1 MDRHFWKDYK
11 EYYQRLFRL
20 GMPVLITQLGIIVVN
35 FADTM
40 MVGHYGTNELASAAF
55 VNSMFVV
62 VTVMQMGFAAG
73 LTPLIGALFGRGE
86 HHEAGRTLRGAMQVN
101 LILSAAFTAI
111 MAGVYFFLDRFGQP
125 DELLPLI
132 RSYYLIILG
141 TLLPMALFNTLQQTC
156 NGITNT
162 KTPMWFILLANVLN
176 IAGNYILIFGHFGFP
191 RLGLMGAGFS
201 TLFARIVAAVGIT
214 VYFFMRRHYRAYR
227 DGFASKEGVR
237 ELRKQVWNTS
247 YPVMIQSVVECLLWS
262 FGAIA
267 CGWYGKIQLAAY
279 QVVTTISQLG
289 FMIYMSFTT
298 AISILVANFT
308 GQKAWLAVRR
318 VTTAGLHMILALA
331 TAASLFFLFGGSL
344 LVAAFTPDTIVEAS
358 ALGMILPLV
367 VYQYMDAVQLTYAN
381 ARRGTSHVKPLL
393 WISLTCYMVIGIP
406 VMLLFARSFEAANAG
421 IYWSFCIALGLAAI
435 ILVTVFRRVIRNEQL
450 QSQPDSIMA

>member
-1 MDRHFWKDYK
+1 
-11 EYYQRLFRL
+11 
-20 GMPVLITQLGIIVVN
+20 
-35 FADTM
+35 
-40 MVGHYGTNELASAAF
+40 
-55 VNSMFVV
+55 
-62 VTVMQMGFAAG
+62 
-73 LTPLIGALFGRGE
+73 
-86 HHEAGRTLRGAMQVN
+86 
-101 LILSAAFTAI
+101 
-111 MAGVYFFLDRFGQP
+111 
-125 DELLPLI
+125 
-132 RSYYLIILG
+132 
-141 TLLPMALFNTLQQTC
+141 
-156 NGITNT
+156 
-162 KTPMWFILLANVLN
+162 
-176 IAGNYILIFGHFGFP
+176 
-191 RLGLMGAGFS
+191 
-201 TLFARIVAAVGIT
+201 
-214 VYFFMRRHYRAYR
+214 MRRHYRAYR
-227 DGFASKEGVR
+227 DGFASKEGVS

-247 YPVMIQSVVECLLWS
+247 YPVMIQSGVECLLWS

-381 ARRGTSHVKPLL
+381 ALRGTSHVKPLL

-435 ILVTVFRRVIRNEQL
+435 ILVTVFRRVIRNEQP